1 MTEAYKV
8 GQTVLE
14 AFPELIKEEKLGY
27 NAIKPLLSERKVKP
41 VRFQDWKQI
50 DSKEREVGKIQGKP
64 REKITNV
71 TKMLSTIDHENDKL

>member
-14 AFPELIKEEKLGY
+14 TLPELIKQEKLGY
-27 NAIKPLLSERKVKP
+27 DAIKTLLSERKVKP